1 MSPISNASRLAD
13 FGSGIGTQGAII
25 QVDNTNQ
32 RVGIGTTN
40 PQAMLQVGTAI
51 SMFGLTGIVS
61 ATTFYGSGEGLTGVA
76 STDNIITGTAATF
89 NNEVHVGVAL
99 TIGYAGVATFSGAGG
114 IGVTIT
120 PSTGKVEASEVRANE
135 FYGDGSNLE
144 GIAAGLGTALGDSE
158 PLSLIFKTPT
168 TINVGGGTSIQIDSD
183 LTSGNIAFMRERNIF
198 IAAGGTFRVG
208 SGTTLIA
215 DVLGIFK

>member
-1 MSPISNASRLAD
+1 MSPISNATRLAD
-13 FGSGIGTQGAII
+13 FGSGIGTQGAVLK
-25 QVDNTNQ
+25 VDNVNN

-51 SMFGLTGIVS
+51 SMFGSTGIVS

-120 PSTGKVEASEVRANE
+120 PSTGKVEATE

-144 GIAAGLGTALGDSE
+144 GISAGLGTALGDSA
-158 PLSLIFKTPT
+158 PLDTIFKTPYILYVGATGAGT
-168 TINVGGGTSIQIDSD
+168 TIRIDSD
-183 LTSGNIAFMRERNIF
+183 ATSGNVAFMRQRDVY
-198 IAAGGTFRVG
+198 IAAGSTMTIGA
-208 SGTTLIA
+208 GTTLIQN
-215 DVLGIFK
+215 VLSIF